1 MDTLLVAITGLALL
15 IVLMLAVTVA
25 RLVRDERR
33 RSEARVA
40 ALVAMSGR
48 PEEEPVPEP
57 VRAAPAPRPR
67 TASPKPSAPKPPAPI
82 GDFDLRPSAAI
93 AAAALFAQP
102 ERSSV
107 WKPRVVVVAPLALI
121 ILGAAIA
128 FYPADPDI
136 AAPEPAAAATPASAS
151 PAAPLELLSLK
162 HSQQAD
168 SLTVTGLVQNPRSG
182 TPLSKVFATAFLF
195 AADGSFL
202 ASGRAPLD
210 FTTLGPGDESPFVVT
225 VPVKGAVA
233 RYRVGFRSA
242 DGRVVAHVDRRA
254 GGAIARVSE

>member
-1 MDTLLVAITGLALL
+1 MDTLLVAITGLSLL

-48 PEEEPVPEP
+48 PDVEHAPEP

-67 TASPKPSAPKPPAPI
+67 TPTPKQAAAKPAAPI
-82 GDFDLRPSAAI
+82 GDFDVRPSASV
-93 AAAALFAQP
+93 AAAPLFVQP
-102 ERSSV
+102 DRSSS
-107 WKPRVVVVAPLALI
+107 WKPRMVIVAPLALI
-121 ILGAAIA
+121 VLGAAIA
-128 FYPADPDI
+128 FYPADADI
-136 AAPEPAAAATPASAS
+136 SAPEPSAAATPAAAS
-151 PAAPLELLSLK
+151 PAVPLELLSLK
-162 HSQQAD
+162 HSQEAN

-182 TPLSKVFATAFLF
+182 APLSKVFATAFVF

-242 DGRVVAHVDRRA
+242 DGRVVAHVDRRS
-254 GGAIARVSE
+254 GGAIARVNE